1 MDEHGASGVPDG
13 AGGAGRHG
21 APTNELTVADTGG
34 VVRTALRPN
43 SLGLV
48 GVTMQ
53 AITHIAPA
61 IAALF
66 FTQFIVS
73 LAGITAPL
81 AYVVGVIVVL
91 MLGNT
96 LVQFS
101 KHLPSAGGYYT
112 YISRSLSPRAG
123 FLTSW
128 MYVLYSPLAGGPIY
142 GFFGFILAGQLKA
155 HYGIDVPWLWW
166 LCIVVGAPAVAF
178 LQYRGIKISTRTVV
192 VLGAAEMAIVLALA
206 FTGFANPGPGGVSLG
221 VFNFG
226 NKLALSGFA
235 LAVVLSVQGL
245 TGWEAAAP
253 LAEETRNPRQN
264 VPRSVI
270 ISIILLGV
278 FLVVTF
284 WGVITGFGVDTVNR
298 LINSPVL
305 PGLAIADAHW
315 GPVWWVLMAAFFSS
329 TIAVCIA
336 TANVGTRMWYGMG
349 RSGSFPRAFARV
361 HPTHKTP
368 VTAILAQMCLA
379 LASGLIFGA
388 WFGADV
394 SFFFVDG
401 LILVLGVG
409 FVYVIANIGVIR
421 YYLTERR
428 SEFNVFKHMVFP
440 VVSTGVLI
448 WAVAISFQPACT
460 VSCPASPYSWA
471 PLVDGVWLILGI
483 LVLVYYRSKGRDDWV
498 KNAGLA
504 LGEAEEEKERVVGG
518 P

>member
-1 MDEHGASGVPDG
+1 MDVHDTSGIPEE
-13 AGGAGRHG
+13 AGSQG
-21 APTNELTVADTGG
+21 APPETVTVADTGG
-34 VVRTALRPN
+34 VVQTALRPN
-43 SLGLV
+43 SMGLV
-48 GVTMQ
+48 GATMQ

-81 AYVVGVIVVL
+81 AYVVGIIVVL

-112 YISRSLSPRAG
+112 YVSRALSPRAG

-128 MYVLYSPLAGGPIY
+128 MYVLYSPLSGGPIY
-142 GFFGFILAGQLKA
+142 GFFGFILAGELKA
-155 HYGIDVPWLWW
+155 HYDINVPWLWW
-166 LCIVVGAPAVAF
+166 ACIVVGAPTVAF

-192 VLGAAEMAIVLALA
+192 VLGAAEIAIVLALA
-206 FTGFANPGPGGVSLG
+206 ITGFANPGPGGVSLG

-253 LAEETRNPRQN
+253 LAEETRDPRRN
-264 VPRSVI
+264 VPRSVM
-270 ISIILLGV
+270 ISIILLGC
-278 FLVVTF
+278 FLVFTF
-284 WGVITGFGVDTVNR
+284 WGVITGFGVDTINR

-305 PGLAIADAHW
+305 PGLAIANAHW
-315 GPVWWVLMAAFFSS
+315 GGVWWLVMAAFLSS
-329 TIAVCIA
+329 TVAVCIA

-361 HPTHKTP
+361 NPRHKTP

-379 LASGLIFGA
+379 LGSGLIFGA

-409 FVYVIANIGVIR
+409 FVYVIANIAVIR

-428 SEFNVFKHMVFP
+428 SEFNVFKHAVFP
-440 VVSTGVLI
+440 IVSTAVLVY
-448 WAVAISFQPACT
+448 AVAISFQPACT
-460 VSCPASPYSWA
+460 TICPASPYSWA
-471 PLVDGVWLILGI
+471 PLVDGVWLVLGV
-483 LVLVYYRSKGRDDWV
+483 LVLLYYRSRGREDWV

-504 LGEAEEEKERVVGG
+504 LNEAEEEKERVVGG

>member
-1 MDEHGASGVPDG
+1 MTDQGTP
-13 AGGAGRHG
+13 GGGG
-21 APTNELTVADTGG
+21 NPGPAPTPAGNGTV
-34 VVRTALRPN
+34 LRSDLRAN

-96 LVQFS
+96 LVQFA

-112 YISRSLSPRAG
+112 YVSRALSPRAG
-123 FLTSW
+123 FITSW
-128 MYVLYSPLAGGPIY
+128 MYVLYSPLSGGPIY

-155 HYGIDVPWLWW
+155 HYGIDAPWLWW
-166 LCIVVGAPAVAF
+166 ACILVGAPLVAF
-178 LQYRGIKISTRTVV
+178 LQYRGIRISARTVLI
-192 VLGAAEMAIVLALA
+192 LGAAEMAIVLALA
-206 FTGFANPGPGGVSLG
+206 ITGFANPGPGGVTLG

-253 LAEETRNPRQN
+253 LAEETRDPKRN
-264 VPRSVI
+264 VPRSVV
-270 ISIILLGV
+270 ISIILLGC
-278 FLVVTF
+278 FLVFTF
-284 WGVITGFGVDTVNR
+284 WGVISGFGPRAVNS

-305 PGLAIADAHW
+305 PGLALADRHW
-315 GPVWWVLMAAFFSS
+315 SSVWWLVMAAFLSS
-329 TIAVCIA
+329 TVAVCIA

-349 RSGSFPRAFARV
+349 RSGSFPKAFARV
-361 HPTHKTP
+361 HPVHKTP
-368 VTAILAQMCLA
+368 VTAIFAQLCLA
-379 LASGLIFGA
+379 LGSGLIFGA

-409 FVYVIANIGVIR
+409 FVYVIANIAVIR

-428 SEFNVFKHMVFP
+428 AEFNVFKHIVFP
-440 VVSTGVLI
+440 VVSTAVLI
-448 WAVAISFQPACT
+448 YAVLVSFQPVCT
-460 VSCPASPYSWA
+460 TTCPASPYNWA
-471 PLVDGVWLILGI
+471 PVVDGGWLVLGL
-483 LVLVYYRSKGRDDWV
+483 LVLVWYRSQGREDWIR
-498 KNAGLA
+498 NAGQA
-504 LGEAEEEKERVVGG
+504 LGEGEEEYEKVVGG

>member
-1 MDEHGASGVPDG
+1 MTDQGTQGGDEPRSAAS
-13 AGGAGRHG
+13 
-21 APTNELTVADTGG
+21 APAANPTV
-34 VVRTALRPN
+34 LRSDLRAN

-96 LVQFS
+96 LVQFA

-112 YISRSLSPRAG
+112 YVSRALSPRAG
-123 FLTSW
+123 FITSW
-128 MYVLYSPLAGGPIY
+128 MYVLYSPLSGGPIY

-155 HYGIDVPWLWW
+155 HYGIDAPWLWW
-166 LCIVVGAPAVAF
+166 VCILVGAPTVAF
-178 LQYRGIKISTRTVV
+178 LQYRGIRISARTVLI
-192 VLGAAEMAIVLALA
+192 LGAAEMAIVLALA
-206 FTGFANPGPGGVSLG
+206 ITGFANPGPGGVTLG

-253 LAEETRNPRQN
+253 LAEETRDPKRN
-264 VPRSVI
+264 VPRSVL
-270 ISIILLGV
+270 ISIILLGC
-278 FLVVTF
+278 FLVLTF
-284 WGVITGFGVDTVNR
+284 WGVISGFGPSAVNT

-305 PGLAIADAHW
+305 PGLALADKHW
-315 GPVWWVLMAAFFSS
+315 SAVWWLVMAAFLSS
-329 TIAVCIA
+329 TVAVCIA

-349 RSGSFPRAFARV
+349 RSGSFPKAFARV
-361 HPTHKTP
+361 HPVHKTP
-368 VTAILAQMCLA
+368 VTAIFAQLCLA
-379 LASGLIFGA
+379 LGSGLIFGA

-409 FVYVIANIGVIR
+409 FVYVIANIAVVR
-421 YYLTERR
+421 YYLRERR
-428 SEFNVFKHMVFP
+428 AEFNVFKHIVFP
-440 VVSTGVLI
+440 VVSTAVLI
-448 WAVAISFQPACT
+448 YAVLVSFQPVCT
-460 VSCPASPYSWA
+460 TTCPASPYNWA
-471 PLVDGVWLILGI
+471 PLVDGVWLVLGL
-483 LVLVYYRSKGRDDWV
+483 LVLVWYRSQGREDWIS
-498 KNAGLA
+498 NAGKA
-504 LGEAEEEKERVVGG
+504 LGEGEEDYEKVVGG